1 MALKCLN
8 LNIGENMEVFL
19 GPRKLFI
26 SSLKDIETYMKADLT
41 SYSNGE
47 VCLDLDI
54 KEYTDEICENLAY
67 LLEKCYVEAGGA
79 NVTISLTNSKNSF
92 MFSEKE
98 WENIFKL
105 ETVVD
110 EFGILC
116 FYDEFD
122 FYETDKVLSAY
133 HNVKTTVDFIKSKT
147 DSPLE
152 RFLMAYDYVA
162 TFMYKGNDNDVGKSR
177 SLVQIL
183 NGFDIV
189 CVGYAELLS
198 CICKE
203 LGIRCISQDCIV
215 GDGVTIPNHRNN
227 LVFID
232 DDKYNIHGAF
242 HCDVCWDSLREG
254 KEPLMEYNY
263 CLLPAEDLQKH
274 IDKVSI
280 WSPSKYLYDNFNKE
294 EMYPLIL
301 SINDFL
307 NPVDC
312 LGFERKHNKETKV
325 DENFKTNIEQAAE
338 TLLKIMK
345 KHHVK
350 PDAYASMNYINAKY
364 IPLIELV
371 LLLDSKDNEKLVE
384 KYVEQFSTSNK
395 KLSVEPKEASM
406 IFGSMVSDDIYKYLN
421 EIKNH
426 ENSWLTDEY
435 IQKYLQNYREVENFS
450 IKLCELKRKS
460 KPISLKI
467 FRKALVEVRKIIGF
481 DEKGAI
487 LKANQAIEKT
497 SKYSEKIFKEGAKN
511 CFSVCARE
519 KRLKNQKGDN

>member
-1 MALKCLN
+1 
-8 LNIGENMEVFL
+8 MEVFL

-26 SSLKDIETYMKADLT
+26 NSLKDIEAYMKSDLT
-41 SYSNGE
+41 SYTNGE
-47 VCLDLDI
+47 VCLDLEI

-67 LLEKCYVEAGGA
+67 LLEKCYFEAGGA
-79 NVTISLTNSKNSF
+79 NVTISLTSSKNSF

-98 WENIFKL
+98 WENILKL

-122 FYETDKVLSAY
+122 YYETNKVLNAY
-133 HNVKTTVDFIKSKT
+133 QSIKTTVDYIKSKT

-152 RFLMAYDYVA
+152 RFLMAYDYVS

-203 LGIRCISQDCIV
+203 LGIRCVSQDCIV
-215 GDGVTIPNHRNN
+215 GDGVVFPNHRNN
-227 LVFID
+227 LVFLD
-232 DDKYNIHGAF
+232 DNKYNIHGAF

-263 CLLPAEDLQKH
+263 CLLPVKDLQKH
-274 IDKVSI
+274 IDRVSI
-280 WSPSKYLYDNFNKE
+280 WSPSKYLYENFSTE

-307 NPVDC
+307 NPVDY
-312 LGFERKHNKETKV
+312 LGFERKDKKVSNELVNYFQENKV
-325 DENFKTNIEQAAE
+325 NDELNLKIEEAAK

-345 KHHVK
+345 KNNVK
-350 PDAYASMNYINAKY
+350 TNAYSSFGMLDAKY
-364 IPLIELV
+364 IPIVELV
-371 LLLDSKDNEKLVE
+371 LLIDSKENESLVE
-384 KYVEQFSTSNK
+384 KYVHEFANNSDKKAKPDSKESTIVMGNMRPDNIYEYLESIISHNQDSITDAYIERLVKNYDDLK
-395 KLSVEPKEASM
+395 K
-406 IFGSMVSDDIYKYLN
+406 FGTDLN
-421 EIKNH
+421 N
-426 ENSWLTDEY
+426 
-435 IQKYLQNYREVENFS
+435 
-450 IKLCELKRKS
+450 LKRRS
-460 KPISLKI
+460 KPISLKN

-487 LKANQAIEKT
+487 LKANQAIDKT
-497 SKYSEKIFKEGAKN
+497 SKYSERIFKDGATN

-519 KRLKNQKGDN
+519 KRLKNQKGGN